1 MGFIAESI
9 YRTKT
14 NTSPPECSYFGGQM
28 GDKTGENL
36 QISELKVIN
45 LQK

>member
-1 MGFIAESI
+1 MGFIAEFI

-28 GDKTGENL
+28 GEKW
-36 QISELKVIN
+36 VIIC
-45 LQK
+45 KYRS